1 MLHCNMK
8 SAMNLQ
14 LGLEDLLADLRH
26 SRRQGDLGRLALIS
40 YCEVRRWA
48 REAGEAELAE
58 LSSGLISSSPH
69 ASRETFLAHIDHVI
83 FDLERARLK
92 FAESAG
98 GRVAEGPRPA
108 VGRGALTA

>member
-1 MLHCNMK
+1 
-8 SAMNLQ
+8 MNLQ

-26 SRRQGDLGRLALIS
+26 ARRQGNLGRLALIS

-48 REAGEAELAE
+48 RDAGEHDLAE

-69 ASRETFLAHIDHVI
+69 ASRETFLAHIDHLI

-92 FAESAG
+92 FAEASLAH
-98 GRVAEGPRPA
+98 
-108 VGRGALTA
+108 RGADGLTPSRAAPARATEVAG

>member
-1 MLHCNMK
+1 MLHCNMTT
-8 SAMNLQ
+8 AMNLQ

-26 SRRQGDLGRLALIS
+26 ARRQGDLGRLALIS

-48 REAGEAELAE
+48 RDAGEPELAE

-92 FAESAG
+92 FAEASTRCG
-98 GRVAEGPRPA
+98 VEGNRPA
-108 VGRGALTA
+108 VGLGTVSA